1 MTVLASSCYCRCK
14 DTNFKANHN
23 TLWGCEICPIV
34 VIADA
39 KILILKQIT
48 TIKLAYA
55 KQAHEL
61 ITKTTLINPNEPSI
75 DHPDS
80 TFRVYEYID
89 DCYRIA
95 LKSLDLKSLLSFS
108 QMATSIQKNSTVVW
122 QNLMV
127 SKELHNINCLILSI
141 AYKVKIS
148 FK

>member
-1 MTVLASSCYCRCK
+1 MAR
-14 DTNFKANHN
+14 HR
-23 TLWGCEICPIV
+23 V

-61 ITKTTLINPNEPSI
+61 ITKATLINPNEPSK

-89 DCYRIA
+89 DCYRIEI
-95 LKSLDLKSLLSFS
+95 KIKCNRDGNF
-108 QMATSIQKNSTVVW
+108 MHIIRV
-122 QNLMV
+122 
-127 SKELHNINCLILSI
+127 
-141 AYKVKIS
+141 YKK
-148 FK
+148 

>member
-1 MTVLASSCYCRCK
+1 VKQAER
-14 DTNFKANHN
+14 
-23 TLWGCEICPIV
+23 V

-61 ITKTTLINPNEPSI
+61 ITKATLINPNEPSK